1 MLVTAAHG
9 DRLTP
14 ACASGICGIFGDIN
28 TTQGASTPPPAS
40 PWPRGLGPSCLGKL
54 KKGSEP
60 P

>member
-54 KKGSEP
+54 KKG
-60 P
+60 